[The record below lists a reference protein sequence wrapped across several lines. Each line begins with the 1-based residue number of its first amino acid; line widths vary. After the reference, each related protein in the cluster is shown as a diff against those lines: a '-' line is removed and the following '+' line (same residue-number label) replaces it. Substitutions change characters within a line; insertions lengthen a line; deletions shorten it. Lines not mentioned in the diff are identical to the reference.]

1 MMNLLQL
8 YNDAYRSVLSRIK
21 ALDGSLL
28 LRRIGWNLLI
38 TVAFALFTSLRKE
51 QGDYY
56 MSVFIPLF
64 GATSAITLIGCLF
77 KAPTVISMIYSLLIT
92 MGAAIQIFARSGE
105 DSMSFAH
112 RYVILIYIAL
122 VVALVALPLLKK
134 LTMSGKLKSIR
145 WGLMAAIVVL
155 FVAVLVFGD
164 EQNGAKSWI
173 NLGWFSIQIT
183 EITKLLQ
190 LVLLSVV
197 LADRA
202 LSEQTRFFWCIASLV
217 VAGLF
222 YFLASELGT
231 LLLYGIA
238 HFVLRLLFAE
248 KRQWVFAEIG
258 VVSVVLVVGLLSCY
272 LIYKNHT
279 PVLENTES
287 IQTETTDT
295 QEPVDTGLMSRLAK
309 IWPKLTKRFNVF
321 IDTSDSA
328 DAYQRDIAN
337 RHLSMGTWFGTPEG
351 SLASIPHI
359 KSDFIFVF
367 VLLRLGI
374 IGAAL
379 VFLSY
384 LLLLANVFIEA
395 GRTGERRQLESVMAC
410 SFICAMVIAVII
422 CAAYCLGV
430 FPIVGLPF
438 PLISHGGSA
447 LAVNLVIA
455 VYSIYFLRMQE
466 VICREE

>member
-328 DAYQRDIAN
+328 D
-337 RHLSMGTWFGTPEG
+337 
-351 SLASIPHI
+351 
-359 KSDFIFVF
+359 
-367 VLLRLGI
+367 
-374 IGAAL
+374 
-379 VFLSY
+379 
-384 LLLLANVFIEA
+384 
-395 GRTGERRQLESVMAC
+395 
-410 SFICAMVIAVII
+410 
-422 CAAYCLGV
+422 
-430 FPIVGLPF
+430 
-438 PLISHGGSA
+438 
-447 LAVNLVIA
+447 
-455 VYSIYFLRMQE
+455 
-466 VICREE
+466 